1 MSRLKPGVSRL
12 KGPFKFLKTSVQTC
26 EVIRRRI
33 CMISSS
39 YPQKVINPALL
50 FLQVRVLISLQRSQ
64 FEQRQL
70 GLRMDGE
77 TPDVNH
83 TSHHWDI
90 TATRCLCGCG
100 ATRDAG
106 HTSGHLPGWLCV
118 SRAGPGPSSQSRRMR
133 SPFGPSLWTKGC

>member
-1 MSRLKPGVSRL
+1 MSRLKPGVFRL
-12 KGPFKFLKTSVQTC
+12 NSQKHPCKPVRLLEDG
-26 EVIRRRI
+26 RI
-33 CMISSS
+33 CMISWSH
-39 YPQKVINPALL
+39 PQKVINPALL

-83 TSHHWDI
+83 TSHHQDI
-90 TATRCLCGCG
+90 TATGRMCG
-100 ATRDAG
+100 ATRDAV
-106 HTSGHLPGWLCV
+106 HTSVHTSVHLPGWLCV
-118 SRAGPGPSSQSRRMR
+118 SRAGPGLSSQSRRMR